1 MNKEFLKLINN
12 CICNIQIKKIFFFFL
27 IFLNITN
34 VSSKEEKLELLIFA
48 PASIRDA
55 LEEVTYAY
63 ELDEKIK
70 ITNVFLGTSQL
81 AKQIYNG
88 ANPDIFISANKEW
101 MNFVEEKK
109 LILNKFRLNYL
120 TNSLVVITHKQNFIE
135 KNRSFL
141 SIKETLKDTNNRI
154 SLALVNAVPAGIYAK
169 QALKK
174 LDIWN
179 DIKNNLAQSTNVR
192 TAMQFVSRGD
202 LDYAIV
208 YKSDVIAAKSNI
220 QIIFEIDKN
229 LHDEIIYPM
238 VLLNDK
244 DITIKFY
251 NYLRE
256 EKSLKIMEKW
266 GFKKFKDD

>member
-1 MNKEFLKLINN
+1 MIEFGSML
-12 CICNIQIKKIFFFFL
+12 IKKIFFFFL

-174 LDIWN
+174 LDVWN

-238 VLLNDK
+238 VLLNQK

>member
-1 MNKEFLKLINN
+1 M
-12 CICNIQIKKIFFFFL
+12 
-27 IFLNITN
+27 
-34 VSSKEEKLELLIFA
+34 
-48 PASIRDA
+48 
-55 LEEVTYAY
+55 
-63 ELDEKIK
+63 
-70 ITNVFLGTSQL
+70 
-81 AKQIYNG
+81 
-88 ANPDIFISANKEW
+88 
-101 MNFVEEKK
+101 
-109 LILNKFRLNYL
+109 
-120 TNSLVVITHKQNFIE
+120 
-135 KNRSFL
+135 
-141 SIKETLKDTNNRI
+141 
-154 SLALVNAVPAGIYAK
+154 PAGIYAK

-238 VLLNDK
+238 VLLNEK

-251 NYLRE
+251 NYLKE